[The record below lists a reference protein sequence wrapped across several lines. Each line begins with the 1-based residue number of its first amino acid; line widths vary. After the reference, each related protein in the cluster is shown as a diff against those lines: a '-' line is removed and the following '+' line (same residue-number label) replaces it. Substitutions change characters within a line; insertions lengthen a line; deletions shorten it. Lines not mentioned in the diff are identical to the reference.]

1 MKADDLRI
9 GNWVNDIKKGY
20 VSIDGIEPNW
30 DEVWLNYCHGSGIY
44 KKRII
49 EIEPIPLTEELL
61 LKCGFSKVGS
71 NYEKDWLLLHTH
83 LERQTFDFLLYE
95 SSSRKL
101 KATPI
106 LHLHQLQNL
115 YFALTGEE
123 LEINLEEK

>member
-1 MKADDLRI
+1 MKANELRI
-9 GNWVNDIKKGY
+9 GNYVYHNIYGEKQVLKITNITDYAVNLDISNGD
-20 VSIDGIEPNW
+20 VSDQIDL
-30 DEVWLNYCHGSGIY
+30 D
-44 KKRII
+44 

-61 LKCGFSKVGS
+61 EKCGFTKVGS

-95 SSSRKL
+95 SSSGKL

-106 LHLHQLQNL
+106 LYLHQLQNL

-123 LEINLEEK
+123 LKIDL

>member
-1 MKADDLRI
+1 MKANELRI
-9 GNWVNDIKKGY
+9 GNHIINDGCVCEILHLFGGTY
-20 VSIDGIEPNW
+20 
-30 DEVWLNYCHGSGIY
+30 NYCRLKTLQGGDIVALY
-44 KKRII
+44 DLIK
-49 EIEPIPLTEELL
+49 PIPLTHELL
-61 LKCGFSKVGS
+61 EKCGFAKAGS

-106 LHLHQLQNL
+106 LYLHQLQNL
-115 YFALTGEE
+115 VFALTGEE